1 MFKKEA
7 AWIAQRLAL
16 MDAADVGTILNVGSS
31 SEPFRTKTQPWI
43 DEELFA
49 PLRARNIPVVHV
61 DLKNEPGVDLIANIG
76 EEAGFAAAKTY
87 KPRTVMLCNI
97 LEHVHEPDKIA
108 QRAFDLVEPGGRLI
122 ISVPRS
128 YPHHRDPFD
137 TMFRPTPEEVAA
149 LVPDAT
155 LTEREILPTHT
166 HWLDVWRNPKKLQ
179 RKRAKWLFVKYKV
192 TMAVLEKKA
201 A

>member
-1 MFKKEA
+1 MFRGEA
-7 AWIAQRLAL
+7 RWINERLAPL
-16 MDAADVGTILNVGSS
+16 DPADIGVIANVGSS
-31 SEPFRTKTQPWI
+31 THQFRTQRQPWI

-49 PLRARNIPVVHV
+49 PLRARKIPVVHV
-61 DLKNEPGVDLIANIG
+61 DLKAEDGVDIVADITTD
-76 EEAGFAAAKTY
+76 EGFAQVSAH

-97 LEHVHEPDKIA
+97 LEHVYEPDKMA

-122 ISVPRS
+122 VSVPRS

-137 TMFRPTPEEVAA
+137 TMYRPTPEEVAK

-155 LTEREILPTHT
+155 MTEGEILPTDY
-166 HWLDVWRNPKKLQ
+166 HWHDIWRNPKKLQ
-179 RKRAKWLFVKYKV
+179 SRRILWLFVPYKV
-192 TMAVLEKKA
+192 SMVVLAKKA

>member
-7 AWIAQRLAL
+7 AWIAERLAPL
-16 MDAADVGTILNVGSS
+16 SPAEIGTILNVGSS
-31 SEPFRTKTQPWI
+31 SHQFRTERQPWI

-76 EEAGFAAAKTY
+76 EEEGFAAAKAH

-149 LVPDAT
+149 LVPAAT
-155 LTEREILPTHT
+155 LTEREILP
-166 HWLDVWRNPKKLQ
+166 
-179 RKRAKWLFVKYKV
+179 
-192 TMAVLEKKA
+192 
-201 A
+201 

>member
-7 AWIAQRLAL
+7 AWIAERLAP
-16 MDAADVGTILNVGSS
+16 MSPEQIGTILNVGSS
-31 SEPFRTKTQPWI
+31 SHQFRTERQPWI

-76 EEAGFAAAKTY
+76 EAEGFAAAKAHR
-87 KPRTVMLCNI
+87 PRTVMLCNI

-122 ISVPRS
+122 VSVPRS

-137 TMFRPTPEEVAA
+137 TMFRPTPEEVAI
-149 LVPDAT
+149 LVPAAT
-155 LTEREILPTHT
+155 LTESEILPTHT

-192 TMAVLEKKA
+192 TMVVLQKKA
-201 A
+201 